1 MVLRRTPPEPSN
13 FFPSQVGKVP
23 VRGGTFGGHF
33 MAHNS
38 LPTVA
43 LARQFCTLAEYQ
55 RITGRSP
62 ASAFRDLKQGRIPHV
77 RIGHAILIPT
87 SFFSDLERKALEA
100 QGGE

>member
-1 MVLRRTPPEPSN
+1 
-13 FFPSQVGKVP
+13 
-23 VRGGTFGGHF
+23 

-38 LPTVA
+38 TPAEA

-62 ASAFRDLKQGRIPHV
+62 ASALRDVKQGRIPHV

-87 SFFSDLERKALEA
+87 SFFSDLARQAFEA